1 MGYTDK
7 MDVIDLIIKV
17 LQEHEDS
24 LDELVVRLEQ
34 VNDDIEQSTNE
45 SSFYAGR
52 ERGPS
57 SELLNYKVK
66 ELEAK
71 LEKYRRTLR
80 AVSGHCEKIRD
91 VVCLKT
97 IVDKVLEP

>member
-34 VNDDIEQSTNE
+34 VNRDLEQSTNE
-45 SSFYAGR
+45 SGFHAGT
-52 ERGPS
+52 ESGPS
-57 SELLNYKVK
+57 DELLNYRVN

-71 LEKYRRTLR
+71 LEKYRRALR

-97 IVDKVLEP
+97 IADKVLEP